1 MMEHNTTRLL
11 LLLISIIVLSLFLTI
26 VFNPQIIT
34 NLYNDIV
41 GQQLDVQKSS
51 EAIKVVNMFGL
62 R

>member
-51 EAIKVVNMFGL
+51 EAIKAVNMFGL

>member
-11 LLLISIIVLSLFLTI
+11 LLLISILVLSLFLTI

>member
-51 EAIKVVNMFGL
+51 ETIKVVNMLGL

>member
-51 EAIKVVNMFGL
+51 EAIKVVNMLGL